1 MKQTKRIALG
11 GIMSALCV
19 VIMMIGAIIGLGVYV
34 APMIAGICLIPTGK
48 KYGKGYHTMLWII
61 VSILSIL
68 LVPDIEEGLMFLCLF
83 GLYPIVQPYFQRLPR
98 IARLIVK
105 LLYFNVVIIA
115 VEAFVMILLV
125 PEAMPPVMMA
135 VLLVLGNVTFILY
148 DAVIPRAERLL
159 DSTLGR
165 IIKMSFKKGR

>member
-1 MKQTKRIALG
+1 
-11 GIMSALCV
+11 
-19 VIMMIGAIIGLGVYV
+19 
-34 APMIAGICLIPTGK
+34 
-48 KYGKGYHTMLWII
+48 
-61 VSILSIL
+61 
-68 LVPDIEEGLMFLCLF
+68 MFLCLF